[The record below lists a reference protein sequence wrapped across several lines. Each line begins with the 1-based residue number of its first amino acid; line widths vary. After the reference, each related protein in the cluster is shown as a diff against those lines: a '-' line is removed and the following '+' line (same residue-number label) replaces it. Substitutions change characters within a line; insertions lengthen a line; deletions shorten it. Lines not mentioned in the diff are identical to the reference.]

1 MPEASYACSGP
12 GYSMSFTNYDE
23 YLSDFAIMHEDD
35 YVGPESVGL
44 YGKVFPETSYRI
56 SGWTYVGT
64 QDSFGERSYTSI
76 KEGIT
81 EESMFRLRHAPLSN

>member
-1 MPEASYACSGP
+1 MPVLVLVTQCHLQI
-12 GYSMSFTNYDE
+12 MMNI
-23 YLSDFAIMHEDD
+23 LSDFAIMHEDD